1 MKLLE
6 PNYCFAVG
14 GIGGARIRSSP
25 QFVVTLMTYELLQRV
40 FQVDFGKSKPPS
52 RKRSDV
58 DLLPQR
64 DPDMIGGF
72 RVAHHC
78 LAGMESRYGL
88 VFPKNS
94 PSPVTTNPQNS

>member
-1 MKLLE
+1 MVNLCI
-6 PNYCFAVG
+6 YCYCV
-14 GIGGARIRSSP
+14 II
-25 QFVVTLMTYELLQRV
+25 TN
-40 FQVDFGKSKPPS
+40 SKPPS

-88 VFPKNS
+88 VFPKYS